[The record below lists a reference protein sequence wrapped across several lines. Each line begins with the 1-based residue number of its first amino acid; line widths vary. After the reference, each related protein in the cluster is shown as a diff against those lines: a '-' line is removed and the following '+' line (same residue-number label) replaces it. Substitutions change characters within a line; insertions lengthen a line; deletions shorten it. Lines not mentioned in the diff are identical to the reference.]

1 MKQLNTKVTVFYKNG
16 TNETFETIEQASD
29 KTGLSINAIK
39 SRANKPGSG
48 SKSKDGMTFEWAD
61 LSVKRSLTA
70 KKNRKKGQK
79 YELDII
85 HQLTNLGFKGLKSSR
100 SESKN
105 LDNAKI
111 DIAETED
118 KLSCYIQCKATSSTP
133 NIESIIEACSLK
145 DRPLVIFWKKQK
157 VNEKQ
162 PEFVLLTKD
171 YFYKLLVNY
180 EQKSNTGGNTREI

>member
-1 MKQLNTKVTVFYKNG
+1 MGRKQNLQQNTSIEVTYKDG
-16 TNETFETIEQASD
+16 SIEIFETIELASE
-29 KTGLSINAIK
+29 KTGLTINSIK

-48 SKSKDGMTFEWAD
+48 SKSKDGMTFIWAD
-61 LSVKRSLTA
+61 PNVRKSRQASR
-70 KKNRKKGQK
+70 NRKKGQK

-100 SESKN
+100 AESKN

-118 KLSCYIQCKATSSTP
+118 HLSCYIQCKAVTNTP
-133 NIESIIEACSLK
+133 NIENIISACPIK

-162 PEFVLLTKD
+162 PEFVLMSKE
-171 YFYKLLVNY
+171 YFYELLVNY
-180 EQKSNTGGNTREI
+180 EKNR

>member
-1 MKQLNTKVTVFYKNG
+1 MAKKQLNTKVTAHYKNG
-16 TNETFETIEQASD
+16 NNQTFETIELASEL
-29 KTGLSINAIK
+29 TGLPINSIK

-48 SKSKDGMTFEWAD
+48 SKSKDGITFTWAD
-61 LSVKRSLTA
+61 ESVRRSKTA
-70 KKNRKKGQK
+70 TKNRRKGQK

-85 HQLTNLGFKGLKSSR
+85 HQLTDLGFKGLKSSR

-118 KLSCYIQCKATSSTP
+118 KLSCYIQCKATVNTP
-133 NIESIIEACSLK
+133 NIEAITKACPLK

-157 VNEKQ
+157 TEGKQNEY
-162 PEFVLLTKD
+162 VLIPKE
-171 YFYKLLVNY
+171 YFYKLLINY
-180 EQKSNTGGNTREI
+180 DK

>member
-1 MKQLNTKVTVFYKNG
+1 M
-16 TNETFETIEQASD
+16 TFIWADPSVRRSKQAS
-29 KTGLSINAIK
+29 
-39 SRANKPGSG
+39 RNK
-48 SKSKDGMTFEWAD
+48 
-61 LSVKRSLTA
+61 
-70 KKNRKKGQK
+70 KKGSK

-85 HQLTNLGFKGLKSSR
+85 HQLTDLGFKGLKSSR

-118 KLSCYIQCKATSSTP
+118 RLSCYIQCKATANTP
-133 NIESIIEACSLK
+133 NIEGITEECPLK

-162 PEFVLLTKD
+162 PEFVMLPKE
-171 YFYKLLVNY
+171 YFYKLLSNY
-180 EQKSNTGGNTREI
+180 HEKSKHSENK

>member
-1 MKQLNTKVTVFYKNG
+1 MKQNYTSVTA
-16 TNETFETIEQASD
+16 TFKDGSKKTFDTIELASEY
-29 KTGLSINAIK
+29 TGLEVGSIK

-48 SKSKDGMTFEWAD
+48 SKSKDGITFIWANED
-61 LSVKRSLTA
+61 VRRSKQA
-70 KKNRKKGQK
+70 HRSRKKGQK

-85 HQLTNLGFKGLKSSR
+85 HQLTDLGFRGLKSSR

-118 KLSCYIQCKATSSTP
+118 KLSCYIQCKATANTP
-133 NIESIIEACSLK
+133 NIEGIMNDCPIK

-157 VNEKQ
+157 VNDKQ
-162 PEFVLLTKD
+162 PEFVLLPKN
-171 YFYKLLVNY
+171 YFYELLVSHDISH
-180 EQKSNTGGNTREI
+180 KR

>member
-1 MKQLNTKVTVFYKNG
+1 MAKKVQTNTSVTVTYKG
-16 TNETFETIEQASD
+16 GKQETFETIELASE
-29 KTGLSINAIK
+29 KTGLEINSIK

-48 SKSKDGMTFEWAD
+48 SKDKKFPMTFEWAD
-61 LSVKRSLTA
+61 EGVRRSKMA
-70 KKNRKKGQK
+70 QKNRKKGQK

-118 KLSCYIQCKATSSTP
+118 HLSCYIQCKATANTP
-133 NIESIIEACSLK
+133 NIEGITEACPLK
-145 DRPLVIFWKKQK
+145 DRPLVVFWKKQK
-157 VNEKQ
+157 TNEKQ
-162 PEFVLLTKD
+162 PEFVMLPKN

-180 EQKSNTGGNTREI
+180 EKINN

>member
-1 MKQLNTKVTVFYKNG
+1 MAKKKIQTNTSITVTYKNG
-16 TNETFETIEQASD
+16 DTETFETIELARD
-29 KTGLSINAIK
+29 KTGLTINSIK

-48 SKSKDGMTFEWAD
+48 SKSKDGMTFIWAD
-61 LSVKRSLTA
+61 PNVRRSA
-70 KKNRKKGQK
+70 QASRNKKKGNK

-105 LDNAKI
+105 LDAAKI

-118 KLSCYIQCKATSSTP
+118 KLSCYIQCKATANTP
-133 NIESIIEACSLK
+133 NIENIINDCPIK

-162 PEFVLLTKD
+162 PEFVLLPKD
-171 YFYKLLVNY
+171 YFYTLLKKYHNL
-180 EQKSNTGGNTREI
+180 

>member
-1 MKQLNTKVTVFYKNG
+1 MAKKKIQTNTSVIAHFKNG
-16 TNETFETIEQASD
+16 EEKLFESIEEASEEL
-29 KTGLSINAIK
+29 GMEINSIK

-48 SKSKDGMTFEWAD
+48 SKSKDGITFEWAD
-61 LSVKRSLTA
+61 PAVKRSQQA
-70 KKNRKKGQK
+70 KRSRNKGKK

-85 HQLTNLGFKGLKSSR
+85 HQLTELGYKGLKSSR

-118 KLSCYIQCKATSSTP
+118 RLSCYVQCKATSNTP
-133 NIESIIEACSLK
+133 NAEKIMDDCPIK

-162 PEFVLLTKD
+162 PEFVILPKD

-180 EQKSNTGGNTREI
+180 DKCN